1 VLSHVILMYIII
13 HLIYRIFIMNIDLL
27 RESIKKHSIETFS
40 RSGGPGGQ
48 NVNKVNTKVLLSID
62 LNLLEGL
69 TNEERS
75 IIFIKLSNRIK
86 DSSMISLFVDEE
98 RFQIKNR
105 EIAVN
110 KLLTLLIQAAHRDKK
125 RIPTKPGKASKLRRL
140 QTKQT
145 HSMTK
150 QLRKTPDR
158 ND

>member
-1 VLSHVILMYIII
+1 
-13 HLIYRIFIMNIDLL
+13 MNIDLL
-27 RESIKKHSIETFS
+27 RESIKKHSTETFS

-69 TNEERS
+69 TDQERTT
-75 IIFIKLSNRIK
+75 IFKNLSSRIK
-86 DSSMISLFVDEE
+86 DSSVISLFVDEE

-110 KLLTLLIQAAHRDKK
+110 KLISQLIQAAHQDKK
-125 RIPTKPGKASKLRRL
+125 RISTKPGKAAKLRRL
-140 QTKQT
+140 QKKQT
-145 HSMTK
+145 HSITK
-150 QLRKTPDR
+150 NLRKKPDY

>member
-1 VLSHVILMYIII
+1 
-13 HLIYRIFIMNIDLL
+13 MNIDLL

-69 TNEERS
+69 TKGERS
-75 IIFIKLSNRIK
+75 IIFNKLSARIK
-86 DSSMISLFVDEE
+86 DSSIISLFVDEE

-105 EIAVN
+105 EIAVSR
-110 KLLTLLIQAAHRDKK
+110 LVSQLIQAAHQDKK

-145 HSMTK
+145 HGVTK
-150 QLRKTPDR
+150 SLRKTPDH
-158 ND
+158 DD